1 MNLSGIKHKLTP
13 EQYIFFTKITNL
25 LNGRIHFFGSIC
37 RRDFTVGSSDID
49 VQFFSENSQSDLLL
63 LSHFLQENK
72 VSFSSDFFKSDTD
85 PLHTVS
91 GFKYTIKMPFKSD
104 ILVVDIKNEHILTL
118 RNNRALNMPFIYLL
132 ILKIL
137 KFGLKLSL
145 ISRDTFFSLKSIIWN
160 HHDDLTIHEQHFKI
174 MTESEYNTF
183 FNESVNKTNLMHPS
197 CYPKFIVFYE

>member
-1 MNLSGIKHKLTP
+1 MDISGIKHKLTP
-13 EQYIFFTKITNL
+13 EQYIFFSNINNI
-25 LNGRIHFFGSIC
+25 LNCRMQFFGSIC
-37 RRDFTVGSSDID
+37 RRDFTLGSSDID
-49 VQFFSENSQSDLLL
+49 VQIFSENSQSDLLL
-63 LSHFLQENK
+63 LSHFLQEKN
-72 VSFSSDFFKSDTD
+72 VSFSSNFFRSDTD

-104 ILVVDIKNEHILTL
+104 ILVVDIKNERIITM

-137 KFGLKLSL
+137 KFGLNLSI
-145 ISRDTFFSLKSIIWN
+145 ISRDTFYSLKAIIWN